1 MVDHDQVLQSLDS
14 KTEDIIMEEKYLE
27 RRAHKILLILLKVI
41 PMILALSA
49 MTGTMLDFF
58 CIDSSILSFLCGVS
72 LVPLIFLYISSYVFR
87 FCEYHRMFL
96 HYIVVNNALVYW
108 DYFIGVPVS
117 TRGLFKIHIFVIG
130 LFLFLILYF
139 YKKERCC
146 RQ

>member
-1 MVDHDQVLQSLDS
+1 MAKEVRCP
-14 KTEDIIMEEKYLE
+14 E
-27 RRAHKILLILLKVI
+27 RRAHKTLLILLKVI

-49 MTGTMLDFF
+49 MVGTILDFF
-58 CIDSSILSFLCGVS
+58 GIDSYVLSFMCGVS
-72 LVPLIFLYISSYVFR
+72 FVPLAFLYLSSYVFR

-96 HYIVVNNALVYW
+96 HYIVANNVLVYW

-117 TRGLFKIHIFVIG
+117 SKDLFKIHIFIIG
-130 LFLFLILYF
+130 LFLFLVLYF